1 MIGGRKVA
9 IWLRGGR
16 PFRKIDI
23 SDEDCER
30 LLVPGGILGEV
41 YMDACV
47 FVAER
52 PSRSVPQ
59 RPQKFLVDNACA
71 TMHKCTVEHRIDSKP
86 FPQDVQVKMR
96 RAT

>member
-23 SDEDCER
+23 SEEDCEW
-30 LLVPGGILGEV
+30 LLVTGGILGEV

-47 FVAER
+47 SVAEWLNVGR
-52 PSRSVPQ
+52 VEAFRGV
-59 RPQKFLVDNACA
+59 
-71 TMHKCTVEHRIDSKP
+71 HKSSL
-86 FPQDVQVKMR
+86 
-96 RAT
+96 